1 MLNKIQHIY
10 FVGIGGIGMS
20 GIAELLLNLG
30 YRVSGSDLKS
40 SAITRR
46 LEGLGAQVYTGHR
59 AENIQDVDVVVT
71 SSAIPADNPEVLF
84 ARQRLIAVIPRA
96 EMLAGLMR
104 LQKYGIAIAGTHGK
118 TTTTSLVAMVLAA
131 GGLDPTIVVG
141 GRLDSLGSNA
151 RLGKGDFLVAEADES
166 DGSFLQLSPAIAVVT
181 TIDAE
186 HLDYYRDLEQIKQTF
201 LQFINKVPFYGCA
214 VLCLDEENIQALLP
228 LVKRRYLTY
237 GLNPQADV
245 VAEELSFQE
254 TESRFR
260 VRLGGQS
267 MGIVHLPLP
276 GVHNVYNSLAAIAVA
291 FDLGL
296 AFETVQKVLEKMKLP
311 ERRFQIKGTI
321 GEDVLVVDDYAHH
334 PVEIRAT
341 LAAAK
346 EGWGRRTVVVFQP
359 HRYSRVRALMADFA
373 TAFYQAD
380 YLVITDIYA
389 AGESPLPGVDAEQLA
404 ERVRRHGHRQVH
416 YVPSLEEAAEQ
427 VKAVLQPHDMVLTL
441 GAGNVGQVADELIK
455 QEETGD

>member
-1 MLNKIQHIY
+1 
-10 FVGIGGIGMS
+10 
-20 GIAELLLNLG
+20 
-30 YRVSGSDLKS
+30 
-40 SAITRR
+40 
-46 LEGLGAQVYTGHR
+46 
-59 AENIQDVDVVVT
+59 
-71 SSAIPADNPEVLF
+71 
-84 ARQRLIAVIPRA
+84 
-96 EMLAGLMR
+96 
-104 LQKYGIAIAGTHGK
+104 
-118 TTTTSLVAMVLAA
+118 
-131 GGLDPTIVVG
+131 
-141 GRLDSLGSNA
+141 
-151 RLGKGDFLVAEADES
+151 LGKGDFLVAEADES

-186 HLDYYRDLEQIKQTF
+186 HLDYYRDLEQIKGSF

-296 AFETVQKVLEKMKLP
+296 AFETVQNALENMKLP

-389 AGESPLPGVDAEQLA
+389 AGENPLPGVDAEQLA
-404 ERVRRHGHRQVH
+404 ERVRQHGHRQVH
-416 YVPSLEEAAEQ
+416 YIPSLEEAAEQ
-427 VKAVLQPHDMVLTL
+427 VKTTLQPHDMVLTL
-441 GAGNVGQVADELIK
+441 GAGNVGQVADELVK
-455 QEETGD
+455 HF